1 MGSGGRHTDDLSLSL
16 SIYNNHQKL
25 ILSKMAVGDTDEY
38 DNDDEDGDGHDGGHN
53 DDDHDVWKQV
63 LRYCGIAV
71 LQS

>member
-1 MGSGGRHTDDLSLSL
+1 
-16 SIYNNHQKL
+16 
-25 ILSKMAVGDTDEY
+25 MAVGDTDEY